1 MYSPLYVLAG
11 SFLLFMFHYV
21 FAIENVVCSVYCTA
35 RQWRNMPFAAFF
47 K

>member
-11 SFLLFMFHYV
+11 YFLLFMFHYV
-21 FAIENVVCSVYCTA
+21 FAIENVLFTA
-35 RQWRNMPFAAFF
+35 QHVSGVTCPLLPSLN